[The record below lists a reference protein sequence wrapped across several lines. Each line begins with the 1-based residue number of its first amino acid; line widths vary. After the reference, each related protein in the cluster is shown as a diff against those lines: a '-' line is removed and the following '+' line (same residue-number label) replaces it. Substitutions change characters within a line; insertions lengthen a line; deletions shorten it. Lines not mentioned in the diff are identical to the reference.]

1 MLQSVN
7 TNLYN
12 RFSLTN
18 DLIEKWDITI
28 LYSHRIFSLKALAE
42 LTKFLRVFCEILSL
56 ELLVSFTLL
65 FLLK

>member
-7 TNLYN
+7 SNLYN
-12 RFSLTN
+12 QFSLTN

-28 LYSHRIFSLKALAE
+28 LSSHRIFSLKALAE
-42 LTKFLRVFCEILSL
+42 LTKFSTVFCETVSP
-56 ELLVSFTLL
+56 ELLVSLTLL